1 MKAIAPTKLHH
12 VVDLRLHL
20 TKLFDL
26 EMTLEPADPR
36 LGGLPLILVDGQ
48 VLGHVC
54 FNLLSLL
61 RLLPIQAEGVCESRT
76 GEIVIDCQMV
86 HTESKKAL
94 DQGTGRS
101 N

>member
-1 MKAIAPTKLHH
+1 MKAISSTEFNH

-20 TKLFDL
+20 TKLLDL
-26 EMTLEPADPR
+26 EVTLKPADPR
-36 LGGLPLILVDGQ
+36 LGGLPLVLVDGQ

-61 RLLPIQAEGVCESRT
+61 RLLPIQAEGVRESQN

-94 DQGTGRS
+94 DQGTGCS
-101 N
+101 D